1 MPITKS
7 YPEKTQSSK
16 MNRVEEILQKH
27 LENFTRII
35 LMEECT
41 SKVCCVKLKK
51 LSHKESNNLNHDKET
66 NKRKLSR
73 KKCMKRRQK
82 HTTSHNVNI
91 NNGSKKNI
99 YVSSL
104 TLTTPRIRKKSSVHN
119 DSNTTKS
126 VEPDCLIDEFLNDPA
141 DNIPSHS
148 KDNTPLKFLRK
159 QPVIIQFSKQ
169 KPSRNIG
176 TALDG
181 NLTKCSTNVHQGEG
195 CKDNQTRQDN
205 KISCYNPIIDGLPI
219 VSTGPPCAP
228 NILQYNSHCIDG
240 HNRDPLTG
248 LQIDY
253 KHNVLKHRKIR
264 SIQRKRRKERWSFK
278 REASSSIDFVF
289 SRKQPYLKNAL
300 YHRSTKI
307 PVIVSGNDL
316 EVECHPFKPI
326 TDQELNDGLPD
337 IPMLT

>member
-1 MPITKS
+1 MS
-7 YPEKTQSSK
+7 L
-16 MNRVEEILQKH
+16 VEEILQKH

-41 SKVCCVKLKK
+41 SKACCVKLTK
-51 LSHKESNNLNHDKET
+51 LSHKQSNNLNRDKET
-66 NKRKLSR
+66 NKRDLSR
-73 KKCMKRRQK
+73 KKCKKRRQK
-82 HTTSHNVNI
+82 HTTCRNVNI
-91 NNGSKKNI
+91 HNDGKKNI

-126 VEPDCLIDEFLNDPA
+126 VKPDCLIDEFLNDPA
-141 DNIPSHS
+141 DTIPSLS
-148 KDNTPLKFLRK
+148 KGTTPLKFLKK
-159 QPVIIQFSKQ
+159 QPVIIPFSKQ
-169 KPSRNIG
+169 KPSRKIV
-176 TALDG
+176 TTLDG
-181 NLTKCSTNVHQGEG
+181 NPTKCSTNVHQGEN
-195 CKDNQTRQDN
+195 CKDTPTRQDS
-205 KISCYNPIIDGLPI
+205 KVSCFNSIIDGVSM
-219 VSTGPPCAP
+219 VSTGPPCTSDTLRYD
-228 NILQYNSHCIDG
+228 IHRLDG

-253 KHNVLKHRKIR
+253 KHNVLKNKKDR
-264 SIQRKRRKERWSFK
+264 SIQRKLKERWSFK

-289 SRKQPYLKNAL
+289 SRKQPCLKNAL

-326 TDQELNDGLPD
+326 TDQELSDGLPD
-337 IPMLT
+337 ISMLS